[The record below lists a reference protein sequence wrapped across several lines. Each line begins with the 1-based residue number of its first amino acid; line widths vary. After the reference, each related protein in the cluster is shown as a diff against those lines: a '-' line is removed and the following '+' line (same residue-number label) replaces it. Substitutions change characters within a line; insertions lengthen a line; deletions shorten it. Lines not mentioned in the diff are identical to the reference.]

1 MTVKIV
7 KVRSLTTLPCAYSN
21 TVDDGYFR
29 YVTVDG
35 KRVGDVVKFKPIGAG
50 ATFLTKNGTT
60 ENVVC
65 KSRRAHW
72 LTLKGKL
79 PTTIKINVTN

>member
-7 KVRSLTTLPCAYSN
+7 KVRSQ
-21 TVDDGYFR
+21 
-29 YVTVDG
+29 
-35 KRVGDVVKFKPIGAG
+35 
-50 ATFLTKNGTT
+50 KNGTT
-60 ENVVC
+60 ENVPR